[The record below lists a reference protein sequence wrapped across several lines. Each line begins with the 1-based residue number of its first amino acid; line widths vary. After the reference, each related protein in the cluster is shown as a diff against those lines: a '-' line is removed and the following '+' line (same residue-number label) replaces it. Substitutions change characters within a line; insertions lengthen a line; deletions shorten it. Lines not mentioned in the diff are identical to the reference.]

1 MSLGVKEACFPAI
14 GYPQMTSIDA
24 GVKTPKKQKIN
35 QFRRALWHFNRTDL
49 GWVTK
54 AVLTSLQP
62 GARARRVAL
71 LDQLPSKAEWS
82 EASEKLDRD
91 GYVDVSARMD
101 RGLAKAV
108 ADVAD
113 DKVTRLKELSGKQQL
128 GHKSFWVSL
137 LDEDLVN
144 GAFATDHP
152 FVRYALQ
159 PAALRIIGDFMHDL
173 PQLSDVLLTLSQPT
187 PNEALSYSQLWH
199 LDHDD
204 KRVCK
209 LFIYLTDVQNT
220 ADGPF
225 TFIPAGPS
233 KAFRN
238 TIKSHMSDAQVF
250 AKTGR
255 NAVKEMIA
263 PRLSSFIINTARC
276 LHMGSRIQSDHNRLL
291 YTATYIQRPRIYPEP
306 PPRFRAV
313 GTLTGL

>member
-1 MSLGVKEACFPAI
+1 MTAIDTTTDRPA
-14 GYPQMTSIDA
+14 PS
-24 GVKTPKKQKIN
+24 KPKVS
-35 QFRRALWHFNRTDL
+35 QFRRLLWHVNRTDL
-49 GWVTK
+49 GWAIK
-54 AVLTSLQP
+54 AALTTLQLP
-62 GARARRVAL
+62 ARAKRIEL
-71 LDQLPSKAEWS
+71 LNRLPSKPEWS
-82 EASEKLDRD
+82 EASRKLAAD
-91 GYVDVSARMD
+91 GYVDVSELVD
-101 RGLAKAV
+101 RSLAEAV
-108 ADVAD
+108 AAVGEA
-113 DKVTRLKELSGKQQL
+113 KVSRLNELTGKQQL

-187 PNEALSYSQLWH
+187 PNQALSYSQLWH

-209 LFIYLTDVQNT
+209 LFIYLTDVRDT

-233 KAFRN
+233 RPFRN
-238 TIKSHMSDAQVF
+238 TLKSHMSDAQVF
-250 AKTGR
+250 AKTGPD
-255 NAVKEMIA
+255 AVKEMIA
-263 PRLSSFIINTARC
+263 PRLSSFIVNTARC

-291 YTATYIQRPRIYPEP
+291 YTATYIQQPRIFPEP
-306 PPRFRAV
+306 PPRFRAAGV
-313 GTLTGL
+313 LTELERAVMRL

>member
-1 MSLGVKEACFPAI
+1 MTTVDTTADRPA
-14 GYPQMTSIDA
+14 
-24 GVKTPKKQKIN
+24 PKKAKIS
-35 QFRRALWHFNRTDL
+35 QFRRLLWHVNRTDL
-49 GWVTK
+49 GWVLK
-54 AVLTSLQP
+54 AALTSLQLP
-62 GARARRVAL
+62 ARAKRVAL
-71 LDQLPSKAEWS
+71 LKQLPTKPEWA
-82 EASEKLDRD
+82 EASRKLDKD
-91 GYVDVSARMD
+91 GYVDVSAIVD
-101 RGLAKAV
+101 RSLAEAV
-108 ADVAD
+108 ASFAD
-113 DKVTRLKELSGKQQL
+113 GKVNRLQDLVGRQKE

-173 PQLSDVLLTLSQPT
+173 PQLSDVVLTLSQPT
-187 PNEALSYSQLWH
+187 PNQALSFSQLWH

-238 TIKSHMSDAQVF
+238 SLKSHMSDAQVF
-250 AKTGR
+250 AKTGPD
-255 NAVKEMIA
+255 AVKEMIA
-263 PRLSSFIINTARC
+263 PRLSSFIVNTARC
-276 LHMGSRIQSDHNRLL
+276 LHMGSRIQSDHSRLL
-291 YTATYIQRPRIYPEP
+291 YTATYIQQPRIFPEP
-306 PPRFRAV
+306 PARFRAV
-313 GTLTGL
+313 GALTDLERTVMRL

>member
-1 MSLGVKEACFPAI
+1 MTATTTTVERPA
-14 GYPQMTSIDA
+14 
-24 GVKTPKKQKIN
+24 PKKQKIN
-35 QFRRALWHFNRTDL
+35 QFRRILWHLNRTDL

-54 AVLTSLQP
+54 AALTTLQP
-62 GARARRVAL
+62 GARTRRVAM
-71 LDQLPSKAEWS
+71 LDQLPAKAEWS
-82 EASEKLDRD
+82 EASRKLDQD
-91 GYVDVSARMD
+91 GYVDVSSLVD
-101 RGLAKAV
+101 RNLAQAVAAV
-108 ADVAD
+108 ADN
-113 DKVTRLKELSGKQQL
+113 KVSRLKELTGKQQL

-187 PNEALSYSQLWH
+187 PNQALSYSQLWH

-238 TIKSHMSDAQVF
+238 SLKSHMNDATVF
-250 AKTGR
+250 AKTGPDV
-255 NAVKEMIA
+255 VKEMIA
-263 PRLSSFIINTARC
+263 PRLSSFIVNTARC
-276 LHMGSRIQSDHNRLL
+276 LHMGSRIQSDHSRLL
-291 YTATYIQRPRIYPEP
+291 YTATYIQQPRIYPEP
-306 PPRFRAV
+306 PARFRAV
-313 GTLTGL
+313 GNLSDLERAVMRL

>member
-1 MSLGVKEACFPAI
+1 MTTVDTTADRPA
-14 GYPQMTSIDA
+14 
-24 GVKTPKKQKIN
+24 PKKAKIS
-35 QFRRALWHFNRTDL
+35 QFRRLLWHVNRTDL
-49 GWVTK
+49 GWVLK
-54 AVLTSLQP
+54 AALTSLQLP
-62 GARARRVAL
+62 ARAKRVAL
-71 LDQLPSKAEWS
+71 LKQLPTKPEWA
-82 EASEKLDRD
+82 EASRKLDKD
-91 GYVDVSARMD
+91 GYVDVSAIVD
-101 RGLAKAV
+101 RSLAEAV
-108 ADVAD
+108 ASFAD
-113 DKVTRLKELSGKQQL
+113 GKVNRLQELVGRQKE

-173 PQLSDVLLTLSQPT
+173 PQLSDVVLTLSQPT
-187 PNEALSYSQLWH
+187 PNQALSFSQLWH

-238 TIKSHMSDAQVF
+238 SLKSHMSDAQVF
-250 AKTGR
+250 AKTGPD
-255 NAVKEMIA
+255 AVKEMIA
-263 PRLSSFIINTARC
+263 PRLSSFIVNTARC
-276 LHMGSRIQSDHNRLL
+276 LHMGSRIQSDHSRLL
-291 YTATYIQRPRIYPEP
+291 YTATYIQQPRIFPEP
-306 PPRFRAV
+306 PARFRAV
-313 GTLTGL
+313 GALTDLERTVMRL